1 MLETRNPEI
10 ERDETWLA
18 TIMAETDRAKEAFGI
33 EIAELERGRAVLTM
47 EITDAMVNGFG
58 ITHGGLVFTLAD
70 TAFAYACNEDATVTV
85 ASGAD
90 ITFAKAT
97 HAGQTLTA
105 TAERRW
111 RSGRNGLYD
120 VSIVD
125 ETGETVA
132 EFRGRS
138 FGTSRPA
145 PSTPAGAGGPA

>member
-1 MLETRNPEI
+1 MSIPT
-10 ERDETWLA
+10 RDETWSA

-47 EITDAMVNGFG
+47 AVTEAMVNGFG

-70 TAFAYACNEDATVTV
+70 TAFAYACNEDAQATV

-97 HAGQTLTA
+97 RAGQALTA

-111 RSGRNGLYD
+111 RSGRNGIYD
-120 VSIVD
+120 VTIVD
-125 ETGETVA
+125 ETGDTVA

-138 FGTSRPA
+138 FTTNRGAPA
-145 PSTPAGAGGPA
+145 PAATPPVGAGGPA